1 MPTFSADGRFGR
13 MVRKMS
19 TSPAFRKV
27 APKVV
32 PAIDRAS
39 YRLSGGRFMMS
50 NGLVPVLILT
60 TTGRKTGRPRQ
71 SPLACVPDDA
81 GWYVVGSNFARAAHP
96 AWSSNLI
103 AQPEATVSF
112 RRRDHP
118 VTARLL
124 SDQEKDD
131 VWPMLTKVWPAYAD
145 YATITDRNLRVFHLA
160 RQVP

>member
-1 MPTFSADGRFGR
+1 MPTFSANGRVGR
-13 MVRKMS
+13 AVRKMS

-32 PAIDRAS
+32 PALDRAT

-50 NGLVPVLILT
+50 NGMVPVLILT
-60 TTGRKTGRPRQ
+60 TTGRKSGLPRE
-71 SPLACVPDDA
+71 SPLACVPDDD

-103 AQPEATVSF
+103 AQPEAKVSF
-112 RRRDHP
+112 RRRTVP

-124 SDQEKDD
+124 SDDEKAE
-131 VWPMLTKVWPAYAD
+131 VWTMLTRVWPAYAD
-145 YATITDRNLRVFHLA
+145 YATITDRNLRVFHLT
-160 RQVP
+160 RQSP